1 MRELPFPRR
10 IMVPLIVASGLFM
23 ENLDAAVLA
32 TALPAIAAELGEN
45 PLRLNLAITSYLLS
59 FAVFVPVSGW
69 MADRFGARNVFRAA
83 VVVFTLASIGC
94 GLSQSLSDIVVARIV
109 QGLGGAMMTPVGR
122 LVVLRSVAKSELVGA
137 WAYLT
142 VPALIAPVFGP
153 PLGGFLA
160 TFASWRWIFWI
171 NVPIGIVG
179 LILVTIYIDDMRQA
193 DVPALDRRGLLLA
206 ALALPALMF
215 GFENIGRATVPAFI
229 TVGLLLAGGAFLAL
243 YVVHA
248 GRTANPLVDLRLLRI
263 VTFRA
268 GIAGGFLFRI
278 GTGAMPFLLPLMLQL
293 GFGMTPFEA
302 GLVTFA
308 TAAGAIM
315 MKFTMTAILR
325 RIRFRTALI
334 VNAVLSSAFLASCGL
349 FRPETPVAVMI
360 AVLVIGGYVRSLQF
374 TATNTITY
382 ADLGPGEMSR
392 ATSFAAM
399 MQQLSLTVGVGAGA
413 LFVYV
418 AALRHGS
425 GQPGAGDFGLAF
437 FGVAAIAAASVAV
450 FVLLPKDAGRALRPG
465 TATDDGRGAAA

>member
-83 VVVFTLASIGC
+83 VIVFTLASVAC
-94 GLSQSLSDIVVARIV
+94 GLSQSLSDMVIARIV

-122 LVVLRSVAKSELVGA
+122 LVVLRSVTKSELVGA

-171 NVPIGIVG
+171 NVPIGIIG
-179 LILVTIYIDDMRQA
+179 FILVTIYIDDMRQD
-193 DVPALDRRGLLLA
+193 DVPALDRRGFLLA

-215 GFENIGRATVPAFI
+215 GFENIGRAIVPEAVVLGLI
-229 TVGLLLAGGAFLAL
+229 GVGCALLAL
-243 YVVHA
+243 YVRHA
-248 GRTANPLVDLRLLRI
+248 GRTAYPLVDLRLLRI
-263 VTFRA
+263 ATFRA

-325 RIRFRTALI
+325 HIRFRTALI
-334 VNAVLSSAFLASCGL
+334 VNGILSTAFVASCGL

-374 TATNTITY
+374 TATNTIAY

-399 MQQLSLTVGVGAGA
+399 TQQLSLTVGVGAGA
-413 LFVYV
+413 LFVHL
-418 AALRHGS
+418 ATLRHGG
-425 GQPGAGDFGLAF
+425 GQPLATDFGLAF

-450 FVLLPKDAGRALRPG
+450 FALLPKDAGFALRPG
-465 TATDDGRGAAA
+465 AGNEGDRGAAM